1 MAGKPS
7 QALRA
12 SELGMSRRASEC
24 SPRGGA
30 KKEITVVCYV
40 LMPDGRTV
48 PVEDLTEEELAAWH
62 ERQLQRLSED
72 MSDYYTQ
79 HPENYAKLTCGRVAE
94 R

>member
-12 SELGMSRRASEC
+12 S

-30 KKEITVVCYV
+30 KKEITCVCFV

-48 PVEDLTEEELAAWH
+48 PVEDLTEEERAEWH
-62 ERQLQRLSED
+62 RRQLKRLSED
-72 MSDYYTQ
+72 LSAYYTQ